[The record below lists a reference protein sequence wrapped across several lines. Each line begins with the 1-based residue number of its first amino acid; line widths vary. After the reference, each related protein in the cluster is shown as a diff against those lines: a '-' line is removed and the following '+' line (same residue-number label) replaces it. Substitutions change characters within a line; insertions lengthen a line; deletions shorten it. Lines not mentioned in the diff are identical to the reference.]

1 MDVQIPIRFLII
13 LATDGDNS
21 EVRIARLAP
30 AYYLFKDAPAE
41 VVLATPSGGFA
52 DLTSELR
59 QTVHQS
65 VHKEPTV
72 GRFLTDRAAR
82 DDLADTLRLDQ
93 IVTEDFDAA
102 FCIGLSGPLWSAEGV
117 AATIRAFLT
126 SGKPVAVIPGRR
138 LDITP
143 EGAAAGLLI
152 LGDCEASPL
161 LSAHAL
167 LKVVLEGRKTVTS
180 AG

>member
-13 LATDGDNS
+13 LAADGDNS

-30 AYYLFKDAPAE
+30 AYYLFRDAPAE
-41 VVLATPSGGFA
+41 IVLATPSGGFP

-59 QTVHQS
+59 QS